1 MMRRVLHITAWY
13 PNALSAHEAPFIER
27 HIAALAR
34 YVPCTVWHCDVRPG
48 PEWKWMRRGP
58 KADRSSLVTTP
69 LRRWL
74 IIEWLATINILF
86 FWYTRDR
93 KEEFDL
99 INFHIAYPNCTRI
112 RLLRRLMGKPMVIT
126 EHFSAYRFG
135 YRTKSRGALRI
146 KRIFHAH
153 VPVIVVSRSLAGDIV
168 RFSGA
173 RDLPV
178 HVVDNAVDGTIFR
191 PVEGVAREEGRFL
204 MVAGWRSP
212 KRPDVLL
219 AALRKL
225 LDQGRRAHLRLV
237 GEGPDLPSLI
247 ARIAELD
254 LRDHVNLL
262 GPLNEQ
268 QVADE
273 MRRAHALVHA
283 SDYET
288 YSAVC
293 AEALSCGT
301 PVVASAVGGIPEFL
315 SPEHGIL
322 VPENDPDVW
331 ASAWNEAWDK
341 LPTMGNQASRYMQ
354 ERAGAGAVGKKYHDI
369 LVGIYNEHT
378 NTRR

>member
-1 MMRRVLHITAWY
+1 MRRVLHITAWY
-13 PNALSAHEAPFIER
+13 PNALTAHEAPFIER
-27 HIAALAR
+27 HIHALAR

-48 PEWKWMRRGP
+48 SGWNWMLRGP

-69 LRRWL
+69 MRRWL
-74 IIEWLATINILF
+74 LIEWFATFNILWL
-86 FWYTRDR
+86 WYTRNR

-135 YRTKSRGALRI
+135 YRTKSRGAQRI

-153 VPVIVVSRSLAGDIV
+153 VPVIVVSRSLADDIV

-173 RDLPV
+173 RDLQV
-178 HVVDNAVDGTIFR
+178 HVIDNAVDGSIFR
-191 PVEGVAREEGRFL
+191 PVEGVMRQEGRFL

-219 AALRKL
+219 AALRML
-225 LDQGRRAHLRLV
+225 LDQGRKVQLRLV

-247 ARIAELD
+247 ARINELD
-254 LRDHVNLL
+254 LTHHVHLL
-262 GPLNEQ
+262 GQLNEH

-273 MRRAHALVHA
+273 MCRAHALVHA

-301 PVVASAVGGIPEFL
+301 PVIASAVGGIKEFL

-322 VPENDPDVW
+322 VPENEAGVW
-331 ASAWNEAWDK
+331 AAAWNDAWDK
-341 LPTMGNQASRYMQ
+341 LSTMGISASQYMQ
-354 ERAGAGAVGKKYHDI
+354 ERAGAAAVGKKYHDI
-369 LVGIYNEHT
+369 LEGIYNEH
-378 NTRR
+378 RSARM